1 MKYIDNMLRPHSQ
14 RVAKTLAFFMALNIF
29 GVCFFSGC
37 AISNKDIRDD
47 KSSELSTTGFA
58 FNTTY
63 TINLYEG
70 GNKDILNQCVSMCA
84 KYETIFS
91 RTLKGSELYNINEIE
106 SYYIDYV
113 KKSETISAM
122 WSDVL
127 NPQEESGKTDKKSV
141 KSDIKM
147 RGKYTPRQIID
158 IDNEINRQLNI
169 KNDIKYKLNKNGTMQ
184 FELTDDFAKLLERGI
199 YYSELA
205 EGSFDITIAP
215 VSSLWDFTAD
225 EPQVPQESSISE
237 ALKYVE
243 YENMTL
249 NGKVLTLKI
258 PGMGIDLGAIAKG
271 FIADELKKYLVSS
284 GVKSGTISLG
294 GNVLCIGKKTDGS
307 PFRIGVQQ
315 PFAERNEIITA
326 VGADDVS
333 VVSSGVYERYF
344 EYGDTIYHHILN
356 PKTGYSYDN
365 GLVAVTI
372 VSDESIDGDGL
383 STTCF
388 ALGTK
393 KGLELVNSMDRVEA
407 VFITDDQKLHYSDG
421 FKKLEI

>member
-1 MKYIDNMLRPHSQ
+1 MVSKCS
-14 RVAKTLAFFMALNIF
+14 AFFLVLNIL

-37 AISNKDIRDD
+37 TISDRVTEND
-47 KSSELSTTGFA
+47 KNSELSITGFA

-84 KYETIFS
+84 EYETIFS

-113 KKSETISAM
+113 KKSEIISGM
-122 WSDVL
+122 WSNVL
-127 NPQEESGKTDKKSV
+127 GSQEENEEINGNGSRSGRKTRV
-141 KSDIKM
+141 
-147 RGKYTPRQIID
+147 KYTPRQIID
-158 IDNEINRQLNI
+158 IDDEINRQLNI
-169 KNDIKYKLNKNGTMQ
+169 KNDVKYKLNKNGTMQ
-184 FELTDDFAKLLERGI
+184 FELSDDFTELLERGI
-199 YYSELA
+199 YYSKLA

-225 EPQVPQESSISE
+225 APQVPQESSIND
-237 ALKYVE
+237 ALKCVG

-249 NGKVLTLKI
+249 DGKVLTLKI
-258 PGMGIDLGAIAKG
+258 PGMGIDLGGIAKG
-271 FIADELKKYLVSS
+271 FIADKLKEYLVDS

-294 GNVLCIGKKTDGS
+294 GNVLCIGKKPDGS

-388 ALGTK
+388 ALGEK
-393 KGLELVNSMDRVEA
+393 KGMKLVNSIDGVEA
-407 VFITDDQKLHYSDG
+407 VFITDDEKLHYSDG
-421 FKKLEI
+421 FKKLEN